1 MRKATFLEKL
11 RLMLADPVNMDLI
24 RWIDTSRFV
33 VINPDVLATHILPNY
48 YKHSNFN
55 SFVRQLHGY
64 GFHKEAMDDGSVQF
78 YHTSFLATAFNPTDF
93 SRKQSSHKSII
104 ENLRAEVDELKE
116 EIRVLRQQN
125 ESLQTRLSTGHRDLQ
140 DDYTDGGDSVS
151 EFSLGDEAGVDQVK
165 QELDMSAFF
174 GNQHNQLSSPK
185 FSYPG
190 LLPPA
195 RYSNPLEFPNPT
207 DDVWNEE
214 AGYNNGFENAN
225 YSYGPHVADEYF
237 ALGF

>member
-11 RLMLADPVNMDLI
+11 RLMLADPANMDLI

-33 VINPDVLATHILPNY
+33 VINPESLAAHILPNY

-78 YHTSFLATAFNPTDF
+78 YHTSLLANAFNPTDF

-104 ENLRAEVDELKE
+104 ENLRAEVDDLKE
-116 EIRVLRQQN
+116 EIRILRLQN
-125 ESLQTRLSTGHRDLQ
+125 ETLQTRLSSGQTRDLQ

-151 EFSLGDEAGVDQVK
+151 DFSASDDAGVHLK

-174 GNQHNQLSSPK
+174 GNQHQLSSPK
-185 FSYPG
+185 FEYPG
-190 LLPPA
+190 LIPPA
-195 RYSNPLEFPNPT
+195 RYSNPLEFPCNI
-207 DDVWNEE
+207 DDMLNEE
-214 AGYNNGFENAN
+214 AGFNNSGYENSN
-225 YSYGPHVADEYF
+225 YSYQPYVADEYF

>member
-1 MRKATFLEKL
+1 
-11 RLMLADPVNMDLI
+11 MLADPANMDLI

-33 VINPDVLATHILPNY
+33 VVNPESLAAHILPNY

-104 ENLRAEVDELKE
+104 ENLRSEVDELKE
-116 EIRVLRQQN
+116 EIRALRLQN
-125 ESLQTRLSTGHRDLQ
+125 ENLQARLSTGQSRDLQ
-140 DDYTDGGDSVS
+140 DDYTDGDSMS
-151 EFSLGDEAGVDQVK
+151 DFSVNDEAGVDHQLK

-174 GNQHNQLSSPK
+174 GNQIQPLNSPK

-195 RYSNPLEFPNPT
+195 RYSNPLEFPYT
-207 DDVWNEE
+207 VDDVWNEE
-214 AGYNNGFENAN
+214 AGNSGFENAA